1 MDKIKFADRLTDLRK
16 AQHMTQADLAKKLNI
31 SPQAVSKWET
41 GESIPDIEMLELL
54 ADLYGLTLDELIR
67 GETSTNINNDKVI
80 EEQVTPDAVKHKR
93 NISLLNIILSS
104 FMLLAF
110 LIFGFSEFY
119 EVSNLGYFSLYD
131 ILFALGSYKV
141 SNFILLLLTLSFI
154 ASCVLSIIYGA
165 NYKRNSILA
174 HLRNIFAAFSLG
186 GFVGY
191 IIKMLSYGMYEIER
205 VGIGAY
211 ILALIILVYF
221 VLLLVLDENTK
232 NEYKENKLKKLL
244 DLKLLISYA
253 FISLCLMFSVLIESA
268 NATFTDS
275 ILCFVLITFSLLLL
289 TLYIVV
295 EITRLKNKNI
305 VFILDI
311 IGLSIMCI
319 TLLIYSF
326 SVKIVTGLALFALN
340 GGLIVYIVINYIKI
354 CKLLKNS
361 NK

>member
-1 MDKIKFADRLTDLRK
+1 
-16 AQHMTQADLAKKLNI
+16 
-31 SPQAVSKWET
+31 
-41 GESIPDIEMLELL
+41 
-54 ADLYGLTLDELIR
+54 
-67 GETSTNINNDKVI
+67 
-80 EEQVTPDAVKHKR
+80 
-93 NISLLNIILSS
+93 
-104 FMLLAF
+104 MLLAF

-119 EVSNLGYFSLYD
+119 EISNLGYFSLYD
-131 ILFALGSYKV
+131 ILFSLGSYKV
-141 SNFILLLLTLSFI
+141 SNFVLLLFTLSFI

-174 HLRNIFAAFSLG
+174 HLRNIFVAFSLG

-205 VGIGAY
+205 VGVGAY
-211 ILALIILVYF
+211 ILALIILIYF
-221 VLLLVLDENTK
+221 VLSLVFDKNTK
-232 NEYKENKLKKLL
+232 NEYKESELKKLL

-253 FISLCLMFSVLIESA
+253 FISMCLMFSALIESA

-326 SVKIVTGLALFALN
+326 SVKIVAGLALFAFN
-340 GGLIVYIVINYIKI
+340 GGLIVYTVINYIKI

>member
-1 MDKIKFADRLTDLRK
+1 
-16 AQHMTQADLAKKLNI
+16 MTQADLAKKLNI

-93 NISLLNIILSS
+93 NISLLNIILCC

-186 GFVGY
+186 GFGGY
-191 IIKMLSYGMYEIER
+191 IIKMLS
-205 VGIGAY
+205 
-211 ILALIILVYF
+211 
-221 VLLLVLDENTK
+221 
-232 NEYKENKLKKLL
+232 
-244 DLKLLISYA
+244 
-253 FISLCLMFSVLIESA
+253 
-268 NATFTDS
+268 
-275 ILCFVLITFSLLLL
+275 
-289 TLYIVV
+289 
-295 EITRLKNKNI
+295 
-305 VFILDI
+305 
-311 IGLSIMCI
+311 
-319 TLLIYSF
+319 
-326 SVKIVTGLALFALN
+326 
-340 GGLIVYIVINYIKI
+340 
-354 CKLLKNS
+354 
-361 NK
+361 

>member
-1 MDKIKFADRLTDLRK
+1 
-16 AQHMTQADLAKKLNI
+16 
-31 SPQAVSKWET
+31 
-41 GESIPDIEMLELL
+41 MLELL

-131 ILFALGSYKV
+131 ILFALGSHKV

-295 EITRLKNKNI
+295 EITRLKK
-305 VFILDI
+305 
-311 IGLSIMCI
+311 
-319 TLLIYSF
+319 
-326 SVKIVTGLALFALN
+326 
-340 GGLIVYIVINYIKI
+340 
-354 CKLLKNS
+354 
-361 NK
+361 

>member
-1 MDKIKFADRLTDLRK
+1 
-16 AQHMTQADLAKKLNI
+16 
-31 SPQAVSKWET
+31 
-41 GESIPDIEMLELL
+41 
-54 ADLYGLTLDELIR
+54 
-67 GETSTNINNDKVI
+67 
-80 EEQVTPDAVKHKR
+80 
-93 NISLLNIILSS
+93 
-104 FMLLAF
+104 MLLAF

-119 EVSNLGYFSLYD
+119 EISNLGYFSLYD
-131 ILFALGSYKV
+131 ILFSLGSYKV
-141 SNFILLLLTLSFI
+141 SNFVLLLLTLSFI

-205 VGIGAY
+205 VGVGAY
-211 ILALIILVYF
+211 ILALIILIYF
-221 VLLLVLDENTK
+221 VLLLVFDKNFRRE
-232 NEYKENKLKKLL
+232 NEYKESELKKLL

-253 FISLCLMFSVLIESA
+253 FISMCLMFSALIESA
-268 NATFTDS
+268 NATFIDS

-326 SVKIVTGLALFALN
+326 SVKIVTCLALFDLN
-340 GGLIVYIVINYIKI
+340 GGLIVYTVINYIKI

>member
-1 MDKIKFADRLTDLRK
+1 M
-16 AQHMTQADLAKKLNI
+16 
-31 SPQAVSKWET
+31 
-41 GESIPDIEMLELL
+41 
-54 ADLYGLTLDELIR
+54 
-67 GETSTNINNDKVI
+67 
-80 EEQVTPDAVKHKR
+80 
-93 NISLLNIILSS
+93 
-104 FMLLAF
+104 
-110 LIFGFSEFY
+110 
-119 EVSNLGYFSLYD
+119 
-131 ILFALGSYKV
+131 
-141 SNFILLLLTLSFI
+141 LLTLSFI

-186 GFVGY
+186 GFVGH
-191 IIKMLSYGMYEIER
+191 IIKMVSYGMYEIER
-205 VGIGAY
+205 VGVGAY
-211 ILALIILVYF
+211 ILALIILIYF
-221 VLLLVLDENTK
+221 VLLLVFDKNTK
-232 NEYKENKLKKLL
+232 NEYKESELKKLL

-253 FISLCLMFSVLIESA
+253 FISMCLMFSALIESA

-326 SVKIVTGLALFALN
+326 SVKIVAGLALFALN
-340 GGLIVYIVINYIKI
+340 GGLIVYTVINYIKI